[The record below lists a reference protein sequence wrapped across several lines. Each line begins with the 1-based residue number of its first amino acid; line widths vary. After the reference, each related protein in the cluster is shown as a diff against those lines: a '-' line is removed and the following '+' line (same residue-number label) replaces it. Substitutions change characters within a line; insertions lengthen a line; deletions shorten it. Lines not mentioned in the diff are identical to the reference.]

1 MKNKILYSR
10 YMLFFLLIGT
20 MTSCKKSF
28 LEVVPKGKQIAETT
42 ADYNL
47 LLNNVNFIELI
58 ADIQVPMG
66 DEVAAVDP
74 YFMGESLKTQR
85 LFKWEAMIYEPDQGS
100 QEMQGLMTSIY
111 SYNKIINE
119 VMQSTGGTEQ
129 MKRSIRAEAM
139 AGRAWTYFLLINY
152 YGKPYN
158 EATAATDPGYPIVRN
173 ADVTATKFERA
184 SVKEVYDFIV
194 DDLTLALADLP
205 SQTSSRVRMSK
216 PAAEGILGKVYMF
229 MGKFDEALPFL
240 KAAVT
245 DFANAQIPLGLYNYN
260 ETMAPDGE
268 FMPIDIF
275 GPEMPNQYFHEENVL
290 AKVFINNWTL
300 INSELVLSEN
310 TAGLFAPSDF
320 RLYFYESSVLFGE
333 DYPNGLLRRIGPP
346 FTSIG
351 VSVPDTY
358 LLLAECK
365 TRLGDLSGGRADVE
379 TFRKNRMPEDDA
391 GVPSAIASDK
401 FSLVKF
407 ILDERIREFAMQGYR
422 WFDMRRL
429 SVDQDYKTLVNYKHV
444 VYDENG
450 DIAHTYTLKPERL
463 VLQFPKKIIDENPGM
478 ENNP

>member
-1 MKNKILYSR
+1 MKNKILYSWS
-10 YMLFFLLIGT
+10 MLFFLLIWI
-20 MTSCKKSF
+20 MISCKKSF
-28 LEVVPKGKQIAETT
+28 LEVIPKGKQIAVTT
-42 ADYNL
+42 VDYDL

-66 DEVAAVDP
+66 DEVAAVNP

-85 LFKWEAMIYEPDQGS
+85 LFKWEAIIYEPDQGS
-100 QEMQGLMTSIY
+100 QEMQALMASIY

-119 VMQSTGGTEQ
+119 VMASTGGTEQ
-129 MKRSIRAEAM
+129 MKKSIRAEAL
-139 AGRAWTYFLLINY
+139 AGRAWSYLLLINY
-152 YGKPYN
+152 YGKPYS

-194 DDLTLALADLP
+194 EDLNVALEDLP
-205 SQTSSRVRMSK
+205 AQTSSRVRMSK
-216 PAAEGILGKVYMF
+216 PAAEGLLGKVYLF
-229 MGKFDEALPFL
+229 MGKLDKALPL
-240 KAAVT
+240 LNAAIT
-245 DFANAQIPLGLYNYN
+245 DFANAQIPVGLYNYN
-260 ETMAPDGE
+260 ETLAPDGE
-268 FMPIDIF
+268 FMPVDMF
-275 GPEMPNQYFHEENVL
+275 GPQMPNQFYHDENVL
-290 AKVFINNWTL
+290 AKIFTNNWSF
-300 INSELVLSEN
+300 INSELVITEH
-310 TAGLFAPSDF
+310 TIGLFTPSDF
-320 RLYFYESSVLFGE
+320 RLYFYASSVLFGE

-365 TRLGDLSGGRADVE
+365 ARLGDLSGSVADVE
-379 TFRKNRMPEDDA
+379 TLRKHRMPEDDA
-391 GVPSAIASDK
+391 EVPSAIAADK

-429 SVDQDYKTLVNYKHV
+429 SVDPIYNTLVNYKHL

-450 DIAHTYTLKPERL
+450 NIANTYTLKPERL
-463 VLQFPKKIIDENPGM
+463 VLQFPKKIMNENPGM
-478 ENNP
+478 VNNP